1 MVEVKNPYA
10 GWRRGLWIT
19 AAVAVLLILPIVE
32 AKLTG
37 RELIDDDIAIPLAAA
52 CGTLLAL
59 ALLMLPFMAHS
70 GRKALREIQDLLA
83 GNHWAHSRYAED
95 EWRRFA
101 DAERARTQRKARKLT
116 RQLFV
121 ILFLFIFL
129 LALSQGAPLAAAFLG
144 AALAGLGIG
153 LLVGFLVHRFGRSTY
168 NRRLTALGEV
178 YIGPHSLYQEG
189 RYHTWRGLGTS
200 LEKVE
205 VQPGDPA
212 VLHFEV
218 LVSSGR
224 SSRAHEIASLC
235 RTAAKKRP
243 RSWSSTSTSSPPRLD
258 SGREAGVV
266 SAQLSGEP

>member
-1 MVEVKNPYA
+1 MVELKNPYA

-19 AAVAVLLILPIVE
+19 AAVAVLLILPL
-32 AKLTG
+32 ADYKLTG
-37 RELIDDDIAIPLAAA
+37 RELIDDDIALPLAIT
-52 CGTLLAL
+52 GGSILVVAL
-59 ALLMLPFMAHS
+59 ICLPVMAYS
-70 GRKALREIQDLLA
+70 GRKARREIQDLLA
-83 GNHWAHSRYAED
+83 GNHWAHWRYAED

-101 DAERARTQRKARKLT
+101 DAEWARTQRKARKLAL
-116 RQLFV
+116 QLFV

-129 LALSQGAPLAAAFLG
+129 LALSQGAPLAPAFLG

-168 NRRLTALGEV
+168 NRRLTVLGEV
-178 YIGPHSLYQEG
+178 YIGPNSLYQEG
-189 RYHTWRGLGTS
+189 RYNTWRGLGTS

-224 SSRAHEIASLC
+224 SSRTHEI
-235 RTAAKKRP
+235 RVPIP
-243 RSWSSTSTSSPPRLD
+243 R
-258 SGREAGVV
+258 GCEEEAQKLVV
-266 SAQLSGEP
+266 RFHQ